1 MSHSTKNSS
10 FNLNE
15 TIILNEEEILTAIYN
30 YFNNPEIINKYIK
43 TSDELIELN
52 NLTNV

>member
-1 MSHSTKNSS
+1 MSHSTENSS
-10 FNLNE
+10 FDLKE
-15 TIILNEEEILTAIYN
+15 TIILNREEILTAIYN
-30 YFNNPEIINKYIK
+30 YFNNPEIINEYIK